1 LQVVNKA
8 EVLLFDMSNPTKS
21 LFALEPDAVLPVGPG
36 TSASCNL
43 CDDCRHLHCA
53 VCEEGSLG
61 KQYSDFWICH
71 RCGELNARA

>member
-1 LQVVNKA
+1 MANRA

-21 LFALEPDAVLPVGPG
+21 LFALELDSAAPVGPG
-36 TSASCNL
+36 TSAGCSL
-43 CDDCRHLHCA
+43 CGDCRHLHCG